1 MKNDQIHS
9 HSHVDQNPLDIPQYI
24 DRPEYVKNKWA
35 GFSLQI
41 LGWSLWMWLIMP
53 IFTVF
58 LWWFEGQNIYK
69 QLFLSLNNN
78 GRYSLY
84 MLAICIAILIL
95 ILFIWASYN
104 WIRFYNVQRRTAP
117 EPATEAQIAQSFNLN
132 IRDIHA
138 MKSSKNMILHFDEH
152 GNLIK
157 YDTDL

>member
-1 MKNDQIHS
+1 MKNNPIKSDIHS
-9 HSHVDQNPLDIPQYI
+9 ELHSVDIPEYI

-53 IFTVF
+53 LFTIL

-84 MLAICIAILIL
+84 MLVSCIMVLIM
-95 ILFIWASYN
+95 ILFVWASYN
-104 WIRFYNVQRRTAP
+104 WIRFYNVQRRNIP

-132 IRDIHA
+132 VCDIHM
-138 MKSSKNMILHFDEH
+138 MKSSKNITIHFDDD
-152 GNLIK
+152 GNLVK
-157 YDTDL
+157 YETTA

>member
-53 IFTVF
+53 LFTVF

-78 GRYSLY
+78 G
-84 MLAICIAILIL
+84 
-95 ILFIWASYN
+95 
-104 WIRFYNVQRRTAP
+104 
-117 EPATEAQIAQSFNLN
+117 
-132 IRDIHA
+132 
-138 MKSSKNMILHFDEH
+138 
-152 GNLIK
+152 
-157 YDTDL
+157 

>member
-53 IFTVF
+53 LFTVF

-95 ILFIWASYN
+95 ILFIWASYTGYVFIMFKDVVHQN
-104 WIRFYNVQRRTAP
+104 PQPKLR
-117 EPATEAQIAQSFNLN
+117 
-132 IRDIHA
+132 
-138 MKSSKNMILHFDEH
+138 LHKV
-152 GNLIK
+152 LI
-157 YDTDL
+157 